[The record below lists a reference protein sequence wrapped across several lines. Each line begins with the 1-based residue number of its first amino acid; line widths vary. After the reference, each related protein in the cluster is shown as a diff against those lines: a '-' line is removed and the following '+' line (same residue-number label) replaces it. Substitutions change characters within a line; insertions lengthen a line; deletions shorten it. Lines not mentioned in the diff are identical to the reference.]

1 MAGGQH
7 TKEQHYVPRVY
18 LQGFSSDARSLF
30 EYNLKADKPI
40 KEPVSIESVCKE
52 KYLYELRDEQ
62 GEIINLNYLENV
74 LCQYEGMFADHRRAL
89 LKKAVFKEN
98 YQTKCFLSKEEKQFW
113 IFYTALQ
120 IMRNPSTLRGIK
132 NFILDETHG
141 AFSDQQAQNLAAG
154 LCLPFF
160 QKPNSKVIDAFRFVT
175 SVLMGNVL
183 TVGYTETGNLI
194 TSDHAVYG
202 SRKPKEEFPQFQR
215 LWFPVSS
222 NCAIIF
228 SNPDLV
234 GRDGRN
240 RLIPLYEDEIRDMN
254 KGISYIATQ
263 VILSKLPF
271 SEEDIALIRE
281 ARSEKEQ
288 DDEQKSFTE

>member
-1 MAGGQH
+1 MAESPH

-30 EYNLKADKPI
+30 GYNLKADKPI
-40 KEPVSIESVCKE
+40 KEPVSIDSVCKE

-98 YQTKCFLSKEEKQFW
+98 YQTKSFLSKDEKQFW

-120 IMRNPSTLRGIK
+120 IMRNPSTLRGLKDI
-132 NFILDETHG
+132 ILNETQG

-160 QKPNSKVIDAFRFVT
+160 QKPDSKAIDAFRFLT

-183 TVGYTETGNLI
+183 TVGYTETGNLF

-234 GRDGRN
+234 GRDGKN
-240 RLIPLYEDEIRDMN
+240 RLIPLSEDAIRVMN
-254 KGISYIATQ
+254 KGIVYIATQ
-263 VILSKLPF
+263 VVLSKLPF
-271 SEEDIALIRE
+271 SEEDITLIRE

-288 DDEQKSFTE
+288 DEEQMTFTE

>member
-1 MAGGQH
+1 MAESPH

-160 QKPNSKVIDAFRFVT
+160 QKPDSNVIDAFRFVI
-175 SVLMGNVL
+175 SVLKENVL
-183 TVGYTETGNLI
+183 RVGYAESGNLF

-202 SRKPKEEFPQFQR
+202 SRKPQEEFPKFQW

-234 GRDGRN
+234 QPEGRN
-240 RLIPLYEDEIRDMN
+240 RLIPLREDAIRVMN
-254 KGISYIATQ
+254 KGIVTIATQ
-263 VILSKLPF
+263 VVLSKLPF

-288 DDEQKSFTE
+288 DEEQMSFTE